1 MPISQTDQLFK
12 LIKSLTK
19 SEKRNFTLYAKRI
32 SSSDKLKFIQL
43 FEFVDK
49 QKILND
55 KIILSG
61 LGDIGKN
68 QLSNL
73 KRHLYTQ
80 IMTSLRMIHIKKN
93 SSIQVRE
100 YYDFAK
106 ILYGKGLYLQ
116 SLKIVKKA
124 QNLAK
129 KNGYDIMLLTLIEF
143 RKLIEARHITRT
155 GAFANNE
162 LTALADQNIDQVS
175 VMIKLSNLRLM
186 IHGEYIKYGHV
197 KDQQGYQR
205 VRDYFDEH
213 LPEFDEDSLGFIS
226 KSYLYQS
233 FVWLYYIQLD
243 FKRCYEAAVKWVNAS
258 KDFPQGIDRDPDLFM
273 RGYHYMLTSVYN
285 ISVYNEVD
293 HSKYLKHLE
302 EIEAFRKKNYNRF
315 NDNSKIISFM
325 YVHHGRLNK
334 YFLTGEF
341 AEGVKVLPRT
351 IRRIN
356 RYRTKLDDH
365 RILVFYFKIAWM
377 YFGNNQ
383 PDMTIQY
390 LNKITNHHIEN
401 LRSDLQGYSRLL
413 FLMAHYDLQNYDI
426 MDYVYKRVKR
436 FYDNYQEK
444 NAVQESVLVFFKKV
458 ITLPASEHHSHLK
471 KLRTELLRIKDDPF
485 EIRPFL
491 YLNFPAW
498 VEAKILN
505 KPMADIISQKLRQPI

>member
-1 MPISQTDQLFK
+1 MPISQTDQLFR

-19 SEKRNFTLYAKRI
+19 SEKRNFTIFAKRI
-32 SSSDKLKFIQL
+32 TSSDQLKFIQL
-43 FEFVDK
+43 FEFIDK

-55 KIILSG
+55 EIVLNG
-61 LGDIGKN
+61 LTGIKKN

-124 QNLAK
+124 QDLAR

-175 VMIKLSNLRLM
+175 IMIKLSNLRLM

-197 KDQQGYQR
+197 KDEQGFQR
-205 VRDYFDEH
+205 VREYFKQH

-233 FVWLYYIQLD
+233 YVWLYYIQLD
-243 FKRCYEAAVKWVNAS
+243 FKRCYESAIKWVNVS
-258 KDFPQGIDRDPDLFM
+258 KDYPQGIDRDPDLFM
-273 RGYHYMLTSVYN
+273 RGYHYILTSAYN
-285 ISVYNEVD
+285 IGDLPN
-293 HSKYLKHLE
+293 YLKHLE
-302 EIEAFRKKNYNRF
+302 EIEVFRKRYYNRF

-325 YVHHGRLNK
+325 YVHHGRLNR

-341 AEGVKVLPRT
+341 KKGVEVLPRT
-351 IRRIN
+351 IMRIN

-383 PDMTIQY
+383 LDMTIQY
-390 LNKITNHHIEN
+390 LNKITNQHIEN

-426 MDYVYKRVKR
+426 IEYVYKRVKR

-444 NAVQESVLVFFKKV
+444 NAVQESVLNFFKKV
-458 ITLPASEHHSHLK
+458 IKLPVNEHQDHLK
-471 KLRTELLRIKDDPF
+471 VLQTQLQRLKDDPF

-505 KPMADIISQKLRQPI
+505 KPMATIIKQNLRQLS